1 MILYFKRLISLDVV
15 EIEVLNTTEQVSC
28 EGGGKNNI
36 NPYFIT
42 REKTQMN

>member
-28 EGGGKNNI
+28 EGGRKKQLLLSA
-36 NPYFIT
+36 
-42 REKTQMN
+42 KTF